1 MSLTSTTTDRP
12 PVADWGHDYDVFDD
26 AYVRDPS
33 EFWAGMRAEC
43 PVATSE
49 RWGGSHLVLSYAAV
63 VDAASNTGNLTS
75 TRGTS
80 IAPTLD
86 DYSNPNRPK
95 SIINSDPPDH
105 AGPRR
110 VILPSMS
117 PASVAKWEPVAR
129 ALCHRL
135 IDRFIAVGRA
145 DAAVDYAQQIPARV
159 IGLMLGVP
167 EERTDEFIGWVREVL
182 EHGAQFPERRL
193 AAFEEMR
200 IYFTA
205 EMAARRENPTD
216 DLISHLVHARMD
228 DGTALTEAQILGNV
242 TLLLLA
248 GIDTTWSSIGSSL
261 LHLAQNPIDQ
271 ERLRTEPD
279 LWPTAIEEL
288 LRAFAPVTMSRIATS
303 PTAVAGCPVPHGRR
317 VVISFPSA
325 NRDPE
330 VFENPDEVR
339 LDREHNRHLAFG
351 SGIHRCAGSN
361 LARMELRVSLQTWI
375 ERVGPFALADA
386 GSVTW
391 AGGQVRGPRSVP
403 VTFTPGASR
412 G

>member
-1 MSLTSTTTDRP
+1 MSVLEKNK
-12 PVADWGHDYDVFDD
+12 V
-26 AYVRDPS
+26 
-33 EFWAGMRAEC
+33 
-43 PVATSE
+43 
-49 RWGGSHLVLSYAAV
+49 LVEK
-63 VDAASNTGNLTS
+63 
-75 TRGTS
+75 
-80 IAPTLD
+80 TL
-86 DYSNPNRPK
+86 R
-95 SIINSDPPDH
+95 
-105 AGPRR
+105 
-110 VILPSMS
+110 LP
-117 PASVAKWEPVAR
+117 
-129 ALCHRL
+129 
-135 IDRFIAVGRA
+135 VGRVFEALGEGKLFFNCSGDVTTFQHEFRPGGTYRVLFKGHGKQNAGKYLEIVPDKKVVFTWGDKGA
-145 DAAVDYAQQIPARV
+145 DAAIPFSTVTIQLTAEDPP
-159 IGLMLGVP
+159 GGVP
-167 EERTDEFIGWVREVL
+167 EERTDEFVGWVREVL

-193 AAFEEMR
+193 VAFEQMR
-200 IYFTA
+200 VYFTA
-205 EMAARRENPTD
+205 EMAARRETPTD

-228 DGTALTEAQILGNV
+228 DGTALTDPQILGNV

-261 LHLAQNPIDQ
+261 VHLAQNPIDQ

-288 LRAFAPVTMSRIATS
+288 LRAFAPVTMSRIATA
-303 PTAVAGCPVPHGRR
+303 PTEVAGCPVPHGRR

-339 LDREHNRHLAFG
+339 LDRDHNRHLAFG

-386 GSVTW
+386 DSVTW

-403 VTFTPGASR
+403 VTFAH
-412 G
+412 